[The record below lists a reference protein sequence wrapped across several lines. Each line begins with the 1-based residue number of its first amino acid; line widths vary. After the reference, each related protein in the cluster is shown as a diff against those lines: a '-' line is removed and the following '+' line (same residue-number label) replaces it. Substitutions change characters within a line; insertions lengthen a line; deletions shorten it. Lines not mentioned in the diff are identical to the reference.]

1 MLFLVLIYFSVFNIR
16 VLVSVNTGSKELSF
30 FDSNSMIF

>member
-1 MLFLVLIYFSVFNIR
+1 MLFLVLKNFSVFNIR